1 MTKLPTLC
9 CCIKGTKV
17 MVKEPKCCLRVS
29 SGFGKLPE
37 MDCKRNSPQ
46 ELASTPYSVIHKQ
59 SHMYI
64 LHRQSYV
71 YMFIRIIQ
79 GIHTIIRTGDA
90 ALLLPQTRVITK
102 QTKAVRW
109 KDELNKQGM
118 LTSSHASFQSTL
130 ASGRNTLRCSTK
142 LKYHQTKVA

>member
-1 MTKLPTLC
+1 
-9 CCIKGTKV
+9 
-17 MVKEPKCCLRVS
+17 MVKEPKRYLRVS
-29 SGFGKLPE
+29 SDFGKLPG
-37 MDCKRNSPQ
+37 MNYNRNSPK

-59 SHMYI
+59 PHMYI

-90 ALLLPQTRVITK
+90 TLLLPQTRVITK
-102 QTKAVRW
+102 QAKAVRW

-118 LTSSHASFQSTL
+118 LAGSHTSFRSTL
-130 ASGRNTLRCSTK
+130 VLGKSTLSCSIK
-142 LKYHQTKVA
+142 LKYHQSLAE